1 VSGVTVATEKDQ
13 ILRKLAH
20 HRDGLRRTLS
30 DVTEEQARAR
40 PTVSALCLGGI
51 LKHVVYVENGWI
63 DFVVDGKKTDDLDR
77 YAASFRV
84 EPGETVA
91 GLLAGYAQAAR
102 RTDEVVAALPD
113 LDVAHRLPEAPW
125 YPPDTEYSAREVLLH
140 ILAET
145 AQHAGHADIIK
156 ETLAGVAAG

>member
-1 VSGVTVATEKDQ
+1 MREKDQ
-13 ILRKLAH
+13 ILRRLEL
-20 HRDGLRRTLS
+20 HRQGLRQTLS
-30 DVTEEQARAR
+30 DVTDVQATAR

-51 LKHVVYVENGWI
+51 LKHVTYVETGWI
-63 DFVVDGKKTDDLDR
+63 DFVLDGKKADDLDR

-145 AQHAGHADIIK
+145 AQHTGHAEIIR
-156 ETLAGVAAG
+156 ETLAGAAAG